1 MKLINLGKF
10 NFMQSK
16 TCLSIFVLFL
26 SLTVFGQTKQLTN
39 ESIWNWEFAQET
51 LASIHPLH
59 TESAYTVIEVDYRN
73 RQAKIVM
80 YDYAT
85 AKEIAVL
92 VDSSSSAKIPFFTD
106 YSFSKDEQ
114 KILLETEVERIY
126 RRSKR
131 ATYYVYDRQT
141 KTTDFLFGGK
151 VQEARFSPDGK
162 KVAFVYQR
170 NLYVKDLDQNTVKQ
184 ITEDGSEHII
194 NGLTD
199 WVYEEEFGFVRAF
212 DWSADSNSIAFMRFD
227 ETDVPEFS
235 MDIYGQDLYQYPY
248 TFKYPKAGE
257 KNAKVSLHHYQ
268 LSSGSLD
275 EITLGDEA
283 AYYVPRMQ
291 FAPQNNRLIV
301 QSMNRLQNNL
311 KLWEVD
317 TASNAAK
324 VLLEETSDTYVDI
337 HDNLRFL
344 TKGDFIWSSER
355 SGYNHLYHYNSDG
368 SLKRQITKGPWEVT
382 RFLGVNPKTKELYY
396 ASVEQSSIERV
407 VYSIGLN
414 GKKKRTLSPIKGTNG
429 VAFSADYRYY
439 IHTYEDAN
447 TPRIYTLRD
456 TKTAKVVREIE
467 DNSTL
472 VEKLADY
479 NLVEK
484 EFSTLEINGEEL
496 NMYLLKP
503 KDFDPTKEYPLLMFQ
518 YSGPGS
524 QSVSNRWNG
533 QRDYWHQLL
542 VQKGY
547 LVACVDGRGTGFKGA
562 DFKKMTY
569 KELTK
574 YETEDQIAA
583 AKALGALPYIDAS
596 RIGIWGWSYGGHMS
610 TNCILKGNDVF
621 AMAIAVAPV
630 TNWRFYDTIYTER
643 FMRTPQ
649 ENPTG
654 YDDNSPLNYAHLLK
668 GKYLLIHGSGDDNVH
683 VQNTMRM
690 VEALVQA
697 NKQFEWMIYPD
708 KNHGIYGGNTS
719 RHLYEKMTT
728 FIENNL

>member
-1 MKLINLGKF
+1 LINLGKF

-16 TCLSIFVLFL
+16 TYLSIFVLFL
-26 SLTVFGQTKQLTN
+26 SLTVFGQKKQLTN
-39 ESIWNWEFAQET
+39 EAIWNWEFSQET

-131 ATYYVYDRQT
+131 ATYYVYDRQS
-141 KTTDFLFGGK
+141 KSTDFLFGGK

-170 NLYVKDLDQNTVKQ
+170 NLYVKDLAQNTVKQ

-283 AYYVPRMQ
+283 PYYVPRMQ

-344 TKGDFIWSSER
+344 AKGDFIWSSER

-382 RFLGVNPKTKELYY
+382 RFFGVNPKTKELYY

-414 GKKKRTLSPIKGTNG
+414 GKKKRTLSPNKGTNG

-467 DNSTL
+467 DNSAL

-524 QSVSNRWNG
+524 QSVANRWNG

>member
-1 MKLINLGKF
+1 
-10 NFMQSK
+10 
-16 TCLSIFVLFL
+16 
-26 SLTVFGQTKQLTN
+26 
-39 ESIWNWEFAQET
+39 
-51 LASIHPLH
+51 
-59 TESAYTVIEVDYRN
+59 
-73 RQAKIVM
+73 
-80 YDYAT
+80 
-85 AKEIAVL
+85 
-92 VDSSSSAKIPFFTD
+92 
-106 YSFSKDEQ
+106 
-114 KILLETEVERIY
+114 
-126 RRSKR
+126 
-131 ATYYVYDRQT
+131 VYDRQS

-151 VQEARFSPDGK
+151 VQEALFSPDGK

-170 NLYVKDLDQNTVKQ
+170 NLYVKDLAQNTVKQ

-227 ETDVPEFS
+227 ETEVPEFS

-283 AYYVPRMQ
+283 PYYVPRMQ

-344 TKGDFIWSSER
+344 AKGDFIWSSER

-382 RFLGVNPKTKELYY
+382 RFFGVNPKTKELYY

-414 GKKKRTLSPIKGTNG
+414 GKKKRTLSPNKGTNG

-467 DNSTL
+467 DNSAL

-524 QSVSNRWNG
+524 QSVANRWNG

>member
-1 MKLINLGKF
+1 MINLGKF
-10 NFMQSK
+10 KFMQSK
-16 TCLSIFVLFL
+16 TYLPIFVLFL
-26 SLTVFGQTKQLTN
+26 SLTVFGQKKQLTN
-39 ESIWNWEFAQET
+39 EAIWNWEFSQEP

-126 RRSKR
+126 RRSKS

-170 NLYVKDLDQNTVKQ
+170 NLYVKDLARNTVKQ
-184 ITEDGSEHII
+184 ITEDGNEHII

-235 MDIYGQDLYQYPY
+235 MDIYGQELYQYPY

-257 KNAKVSLHHYQ
+257 KNAKVSLHLYQ
-268 LSSGSLD
+268 LTSGSLD
-275 EITLGDEA
+275 EITLGDKA
-283 AYYVPRMQ
+283 PYYVPRMQ

-317 TASNAAK
+317 TASNSAK

-344 TKGDFIWSSER
+344 AKGDFIWSSER

-382 RFLGVNPKTKELYY
+382 RFFGVNPKTKELYY
-396 ASVEQSSIERV
+396 ASVEHSSIERV

-414 GKKKRTLSPIKGTNG
+414 GKKKRTLSPNKGTNG

-467 DNSTL
+467 DNSAL

-524 QSVSNRWNG
+524 QSVADRWNG

-583 AKALGALPYIDAS
+583 AKTLGALPYIDAS

>member
-1 MKLINLGKF
+1 
-10 NFMQSK
+10 MQSK
-16 TCLSIFVLFL
+16 IYLPVFVLFL
-26 SLTVFGQTKQLTN
+26 SLAVFGQKKQLSN
-39 ESIWNWEFAQET
+39 EVIWDWEFSQET
-51 LASIHPLH
+51 LASIHPLQS
-59 TESAYTVIEVDYRN
+59 ESAYTVIEVDYRN

-92 VDSSSSAKIPFFTD
+92 VDSASSAKIPFFTD

-114 KILLETEVERIY
+114 KILLETEAERIY

-151 VQEARFSPDGK
+151 VQQARFSPDGK

-170 NLYVKDLDQNTVKQ
+170 NLYVKDLAQNTVKQ
-184 ITEDGSEHII
+184 VTEDGSEHII

-227 ETDVPEFS
+227 ETEVPEFS
-235 MDIYGQDLYQYPY
+235 MDIYGQELYQYPY

-257 KNAKVSLHHYQ
+257 KNAKISLHHYQ
-268 LSSGSLD
+268 LTSGNLE
-275 EITLGDEA
+275 EIVLGDEA
-283 AYYVPRMQ
+283 PYYVPRMQ

-301 QSMNRLQNNL
+301 QTMNRLQNNL
-311 KLWEVD
+311 KLWKVD
-317 TASNAAK
+317 TAANSAK
-324 VLLEETSDTYVDI
+324 ILLQETSDTYVDI

-344 TKGDFIWSSER
+344 AKGEFIWSSER

-382 RFLGVNPKTKELYY
+382 RFFGVNAKTNELYY
-396 ASVEQSSIERV
+396 ASVEKSSIERV

-414 GKKKRTLSPIKGTNG
+414 GKKKRMLSPNKGTNG

-439 IHTYEDAN
+439 IHTYEDAV
-447 TPRIYTLRD
+447 TPRIYTLRE

-467 DNSTL
+467 DNKAL
-472 VEKLADY
+472 AEKLADY
-479 NLVEK
+479 QLVKK
-484 EFSTLEINGEEL
+484 EFSTLKINGEEL

-503 KDFDPTKEYPLLMFQ
+503 HDFDPTKKYPLLMFQ

-524 QSVSNRWNG
+524 QSVANRWNG

-583 AKALGALPYIDAS
+583 AKALGALSYIDAA

>member
-1 MKLINLGKF
+1 
-10 NFMQSK
+10 MQSK
-16 TCLSIFVLFL
+16 IYLPVFVLFL
-26 SLTVFGQTKQLTN
+26 SLAVFGQKKQLSN
-39 ESIWNWEFAQET
+39 EVIWDWEFSQET
-51 LASIHPLH
+51 LASIHPLKS
-59 TESAYTVIEVDYRN
+59 ESAYTVIEVDYRN

-92 VDSSSSAKIPFFTD
+92 VDSASSAKIPFFTD

-114 KILLETEVERIY
+114 KILLETEAERIY

-151 VQEARFSPDGK
+151 VQQARFSPDGK

-170 NLYVKDLDQNTVKQ
+170 NLYVKDLAQNTVKQ
-184 ITEDGSEHII
+184 VTEDGSEHII

-227 ETDVPEFS
+227 ETEVPEFS
-235 MDIYGQDLYQYPY
+235 MDIFGQELYQYPY

-257 KNAKVSLHHYQ
+257 KNAKISLHHYQ
-268 LSSGSLD
+268 LTSGNLE
-275 EITLGDEA
+275 EIVLGDEA
-283 AYYVPRMQ
+283 PYYVPRMQ

-301 QSMNRLQNNL
+301 QTMNRLQNNL
-311 KLWEVD
+311 KLWKVD
-317 TASNAAK
+317 TAANSAK
-324 VLLEETSDTYVDI
+324 ILLQETSDTYVDI

-344 TKGDFIWSSER
+344 AKGEFIWSSER

-382 RFLGVNPKTKELYY
+382 RFFGVNAKTNELYY
-396 ASVEQSSIERV
+396 ASVEKSSIERV

-414 GKKKRTLSPIKGTNG
+414 GKKKRMLSPNKGTND

-439 IHTYEDAN
+439 IHTYEDAV
-447 TPRIYTLRD
+447 TPRIYTLRE

-467 DNSTL
+467 DNKAL

-479 NLVEK
+479 QLVKK
-484 EFSTLEINGEEL
+484 EFSTLKINGEEL

-503 KDFDPTKEYPLLMFQ
+503 HDFDPTKKYPLLMFQ

-524 QSVSNRWNG
+524 QSVANRWNG

-583 AKALGALPYIDAS
+583 AKALGALSYIDAA

>member
-1 MKLINLGKF
+1 
-10 NFMQSK
+10 MQSK
-16 TCLSIFVLFL
+16 IYLPVFVLFL
-26 SLTVFGQTKQLTN
+26 SLAVFGQKKQLSN
-39 ESIWNWEFAQET
+39 EVIWDWEFSQET
-51 LASIHPLH
+51 LASIHPLQS
-59 TESAYTVIEVDYRN
+59 ESAYTVIEVDYRN

-92 VDSSSSAKIPFFTD
+92 VDSASSAKIPFFTD

-114 KILLETEVERIY
+114 KILLETEAERIY

-151 VQEARFSPDGK
+151 IQQARFSPDGK

-170 NLYVKDLDQNTVKQ
+170 NLYVKDLAQNTVKQ
-184 ITEDGSEHII
+184 VTEDGSEHII

-227 ETDVPEFS
+227 ETEVPEFS
-235 MDIYGQDLYQYPY
+235 MDIYGQELYQYPY

-257 KNAKVSLHHYQ
+257 KNAKISLHHYQ
-268 LSSGSLD
+268 LTSGNLE
-275 EITLGDEA
+275 EIVLGDEA
-283 AYYVPRMQ
+283 PYYIPRMQ

-301 QSMNRLQNNL
+301 QTMNRLQNNL

-317 TASNAAK
+317 TAANSAK
-324 VLLEETSDTYVDI
+324 ILLQETSDTYVDI

-344 TKGDFIWSSER
+344 AKGEFIWSSER

-382 RFLGVNPKTKELYY
+382 RFFGVNAKTNELYY
-396 ASVEQSSIERV
+396 ASVEKSSIERV
-407 VYSIGLN
+407 VFSIGLN
-414 GKKKRTLSPIKGTNG
+414 GKKKRMLSPNKGTNG

-439 IHTYEDAN
+439 IHTYEDAV
-447 TPRIYTLRD
+447 TPRIYTLRE

-467 DNSTL
+467 DNKAL

-479 NLVEK
+479 QLVKK
-484 EFSTLEINGEEL
+484 EFSTLKINGEEL

-503 KDFDPTKEYPLLMFQ
+503 HDFDPTKKYPLLMFQ

-524 QSVSNRWNG
+524 QSVANRWNG

-583 AKALGALPYIDAS
+583 AKALGALSYIDAA

>member
-1 MKLINLGKF
+1 
-10 NFMQSK
+10 MQSK
-16 TCLSIFVLFL
+16 TYLPIFVLFL
-26 SLTVFGQTKQLTN
+26 SLTVFGQKKQLTN
-39 ESIWNWEFAQET
+39 EAIWNWEFAQET

-131 ATYYVYDRQT
+131 ATYYVYDRQS
-141 KTTDFLFGGK
+141 KSTDFLFGGK

-170 NLYVKDLDQNTVKQ
+170 NLYVKDLAQNTVKQ

-275 EITLGDEA
+275 EITLGDEVP
-283 AYYVPRMQ
+283 YYVPRMQ

-344 TKGDFIWSSER
+344 AKGDFIWSSER

-368 SLKRQITKGPWEVT
+368 SLKRQITKGQWEVT
-382 RFLGVNPKTKELYY
+382 RFFGVNPKTKELYY
-396 ASVEQSSIERV
+396 ASVEQNSIERV

-414 GKKKRTLSPIKGTNG
+414 GKKKRTLSPNKGTNG

-467 DNSTL
+467 DNSAL

-524 QSVSNRWNG
+524 QSVANRWNG

-583 AKALGALPYIDAS
+583 AKVLGALSYIDAS

-654 YDDNSPLNYAHLLK
+654 YDDNSPLNYAHLLN